1 MAKNNLHTKKVT
13 AVMPQLRSPQSVDMS
28 LFNSQMSRLNSVKA
42 QSGISKSA
50 QNIINAMASNA
61 QKSEKNARS
70 IIKSAQK
77 KEKKLEADLAKYR
90 VLEKNAEAD
99 KSANQQ
105 LLEKSLS
112 GENLFPVKKSASSE
126 TEKPKSELSDVSRQL
141 FTADELNGT
150 ATVGIKD
157 VNNLTDNDFQ
167 ILRSRAQQR
176 LATEIRRSS
185 KKQDKTKIDA
195 LKSFISNIPAAGTE
209 PTTAQSTPRN
219 KSVNTALGN
228 IQNRNTFQKTSSSEP
243 VNTVLGNVQN
253 RNTFPKQSNS
263 TPVNTVLGNVQ
274 NRNTFPK
281 TGDSIQEKIYK
292 KYNINTD
299 TFNNQ
304 DLSKWENDTGAFKDV
319 TDNIKNKR
327 GASQRFA
334 LMKTLFTG
342 KGGEKGISDSTLRN
356 EYRVLKAVADN
367 NDRKNNFERSY
378 SDNPTAKKITGNVR
392 SALQSMSN
400 SATFGLVNRLS
411 DAGDKESFK
420 RTGLS
425 KDKLTKTTDVIK
437 NNYGVAES
445 IGNVA
450 GDLFSLMASEAV
462 VKGAV
467 NAVKGVKGAIPGAKG
482 VTQAGEIAKELN
494 TAASFKNASAATKA
508 PIKYALE
515 KAAESGAAFGLQSF
529 ARTGI
534 ETGDLKQSAKSGTV
548 SAVSGAAGSGV
559 SSYVGS
565 KLGKLAE
572 TYSEKAI
579 AKKLAKNVGRTLD
592 KTDISDLSEAK
603 QYVDALYKNYGLKEY
618 FYPRA
623 FVNFA
628 TAGAFATAST
638 ATSIGMNKALYDNY
652 NPTAKDTAKS
662 IAEQTLVAF
671 GFSTLHLF
679 SEYGKLSAQ
688 NKTVV
693 KDTVSQMEQC
703 VNTMNDLKNSGN
715 VSSQEY
721 NALENA
727 FKQRV
732 KVMQNIVNSG
742 EMVGSAKEQREL
754 RNTLKMLN
762 DYGEALK
769 VIKDNGS
776 YKILERDKPEEQP
789 KTEKPSAVNVK
800 YRDAANA
807 ETDIFSEAANRNNEV
822 GNVTQTSVPQPFA
835 RRSGGRNIQ
844 FETGGEPVAQ
854 SVEQTDEPQPY
865 ARRMS
870 RQPEQNTLNDEQDFY
885 PTPEN
890 AVVNNEHDFYP
901 TPENS
906 ADVSNVRV
914 PSAASVNIP
923 MAQINN
929 SVPIPN
935 VADVQPTENIPADKP
950 INSVLERMFNER
962 RAKDEAVIPPRQT
975 VSATD
980 ISNDIKNQ
988 LMNGVNTISEI
999 TRNIGANIG
1008 QVNSTLFSMELNGE
1022 VKRKAENTYELTDTA
1037 AKNNQTDMIKSVST
1051 DNSITSHKDN
1061 IASNDSNDILHTVE
1075 NTIYPQFKENAV
1087 GLFEKEYGGNG
1098 FSGFA
1103 DRLIENYKSDGD
1115 IGKGERAFFA
1125 DNGES
1130 VTKLIA
1136 DAVKNERGGGENIS
1150 DRTYESVGSR
1160 NVKAFQYTYP
1170 QLKKYYSGIANE
1182 LLGDINSTVK
1192 GEKTPIFAEDGSISG
1207 YAGTP
1212 RQTSSS
1218 IERIKDATGASYDK
1232 ISDALNRIISDNG
1245 QENVALAKRIELV
1258 MDDMLSDGYT
1268 AFDGTKIPPNE
1279 NYIAA
1284 KKMIEGDNTTLNGA
1298 EIIKADSSFMTAPQ
1312 LSVDTVD
1319 KSAVDNSLSRN
1330 KSIVNNNSMQKSE
1343 DNTVNLADKLKNSY
1357 HLFEKEPDLFQI
1369 NKDVVSEQPGKNIT
1383 EKVYNYFKSI
1393 GGEADNPTLGKVEFT
1408 KSGAKST
1415 VFHGVGHDKIR
1426 AVAAVKPVIE
1436 NGVIVSKDTDWKN
1449 RGYDTYIIAG
1459 KGNIDNKKSI
1469 VGVIVKAYPDEN
1481 NKGNKFYLHELIKI
1495 GADSDAVA
1503 KNSQTNVIES
1513 TPIDSDIISQKDGT
1527 VNNNS
1532 MQKSKKNSDVSP
1544 ENVLKMLSHGEKTSL
1559 EDVKSAVNSICNNEA
1574 DIKAELSKLTN
1585 AELKQKMNIVDRGRY
1600 SKKADMVNAIYN
1612 DMLSR
1617 AYYTISGKDT
1627 MSMTMFDG
1635 KSFTEQTKDFVNS
1648 ELNSLTEE
1656 RLKTLTEKYSEEY
1669 KKRIAEREER
1679 KKSIENP
1686 QTLDDYLRKK
1696 RTVGLSESE
1705 NSDFERLYAVTRKE
1719 RRTADKAGTSSSKTA
1734 AADDF
1739 LKNNDNFTVEES
1751 THSKTG
1757 EKIWVV
1763 KPKERL
1769 ATDEWKNINS
1779 SMKSLGGF
1787 YWKGNGGWNFKEN
1800 PIAEI
1805 EPEVSAV
1812 QGSHSEKLR
1821 TIADNMQ
1828 KSIDECFKDRLTNT
1842 AKRAREAASAT
1853 DKGEKLQRTQAT
1865 IRNIADGIES
1875 GNIKLLTDIDS
1886 KAQVDTL
1893 FRMLILAQNNRIKAI
1908 DGITYSERL
1917 KEQEKPYGN
1926 DDIKHAKL
1934 PLDTVYSGIVEE
1946 YAKAA
1951 DGKAGYKMIHSR
1963 LEKAVKGAKDDY
1975 VHITPQLF
1983 EDISKVV
1990 KNLDTIR
1997 DDYWNDGVSELN
2009 RLKRMGIENNAELRA
2024 YLREFVEHIPGVDAE
2039 AEQKKAI
2046 KQKEIELA
2054 NSKIDGFF
2062 PTPKNIVEKMLDEAD
2077 IKKGETVL
2085 EPSAGKGNIADE
2097 IRTQYPD
2104 NALEVAEING
2114 SLAELLKEKGHNVV
2128 GNDFLA
2134 TNKKYDKIIM
2144 NPPFE
2149 KLQDIDHVKHA
2160 YDMLNPGGRLVAIMS
2175 ESPFF
2180 NSAKKAEAFRTWLED
2195 VGGVS
2200 EKLPENSFK
2209 NSERS
2214 TGVNTRL
2221 VVIDKGTETPS
2232 GKNNANEKYSL
2243 DNHSDNSE
2251 WWSGDIKKATAEFS
2265 NQIDKWQRGEM
2276 KSSEHFDLGRTPVVL
2291 QNIGAD
2297 NLPVIMT
2304 QKVMDKITGGK
2315 RDIDLTE
2322 LKKLPENISAP
2333 VMVFKSATTP
2343 NAYVIL
2349 TEMTDKN
2356 GDSII
2361 TAMHLNKQNGFNFV
2375 NRIASVYGKESVGNF
2390 VNKQVDAG
2398 NLLYIDKNK
2407 SQQWSQSRGLQLPKL
2422 ADTITDNKNQ
2432 EQLRSRGL
2440 QSPKLNTV
2448 LDNNNISQKSDVV
2461 NTHNTQKSEK
2471 YALSRPTF
2479 EKTDSKPKTSKKT
2492 VPVKSPRDIVRYIS
2506 DTFNI
2511 PISTGNIGK
2520 GNANG
2525 VYKMP
2530 SQTIRTRITNDL
2542 PVISHELGHM
2552 LDDKYGLSNAKHIN
2566 EALNYAYKLDPDFI
2580 DQYSGEEQDGE
2591 AIGQFVKSYL
2601 INPQKAKSGAAQ
2613 FYKEF
2618 AEALSKED
2626 MNALNQASK
2635 FIREYISADFMDRV
2649 HSNTVTNKELK
2660 ESTPISEKAKTFYTK
2675 IVDDFDPI
2683 KHAVD
2688 FVEKVDGYQTGAKN
2702 AYTLAMNSKNAASIS
2717 AFILREGMVDKD
2729 GNIVGKSFI
2738 ECLSPI
2744 PEKQLDTFADYLLL
2758 KHSLEW
2764 LKPLDGS
2771 EPKRVFSDD
2780 TLQDV
2785 DEINKWISSIEK
2797 EFPHFKTAAK
2807 DIYEFQNNLMKY
2819 WCVDIGG
2826 MSESLF
2832 KALQERYPCYV
2843 PLYRAIIGGKRGIKS
2858 TFANQRIPINRA
2870 KGSGETIINVLESIM
2885 YNTEKFVKFGT
2896 HNQVMQNLA
2905 DYADNVKG
2913 FGNFM
2918 EKVLPNKIPHVVDI
2932 SAKIDKLKDVMSG
2945 LNDSDFSSLSEALDD
2960 ILGSSVTDYTPV
2972 AIAGKQIVTVL
2983 RNGKAEYYQI
2993 HDKALFDAVANMT
3006 PKQLGTFAK
3015 LSRKILM
3022 PTNLLITQ
3030 FNYLFGSKNVIRDFQ
3045 TGYAHTQAYNTLAEY
3060 TAGYF
3065 RALGH
3070 IWKNSPEYKE
3080 YKAVGGGHMSNF
3092 SGCVDQLQKAL
3103 HDIEQKDKGLATRM
3117 AYSIICH
3124 PIESI
3129 VSLNE
3134 IMETIPRLAEYE
3146 GMIKNGAD
3154 RQAAS
3159 LAAADITVNFNR
3171 SGEIGRELNSVFRFS
3186 NAAMQGMDKEIRTFT
3201 TGGKKNIL
3209 KHIMRYVVSAI
3220 LTTALI
3226 EAWNRKDKDSR
3237 KAWDNLANYQKNNF
3251 YCLYIGNGNFF
3262 KLPKAREVSVLN
3274 TLIERSIDYAF
3285 GNKDAFYQFGEYLGN
3300 TILPGYIPTTLNA
3313 KEALHD
3319 ILGETALSGVADVAF
3334 NEDFKGSPIVSRSLE
3349 NEAPKNQYNNKTS
3362 WLAYELG
3369 QLMNISP
3376 MKADHIIDNYG
3387 GVFGKINR
3395 SIGAKDSKQ
3404 IDKSLGFKNTFITD
3418 SAYSTDTFNYMYD
3431 RRDKAEE
3438 KFKNDPTPENAALY
3452 QSYAT
3457 GCSLIT
3463 NSRKLIY
3470 DMPED
3475 KQKAAQNK
3483 LIDTV
3488 KQYRKE
3494 HSKGDALIA
3503 KSFGKG
3509 LRYDS
3514 RGTDLPDN
3522 EISYK
3527 SNGKTVKQGL
3537 TFDQYMT
3544 FVKDYMNIADT
3555 KQKEVIRTDEYKKS
3569 DYDTK
3574 QKKLSKARSEAK
3586 KKAVQNI
3593 MSKIK
3598 E

>member
-13 AVMPQLRSPQSVDMS
+13 AAMPQLRSPQSVDMS

-50 QNIINAMASNA
+50 QNIINAMASNV
-61 QKSEKNARS
+61 QKSENNARS
-70 IIKSAQK
+70 IINAAKK

-90 VLEKNAEAD
+90 VLEKNAETD

-105 LLEKSLS
+105 LLEKRLS

-176 LATEIRRSS
+176 LATEIRRSG

-209 PTTAQSTPRN
+209 PTTAQSTPQN

-243 VNTVLGNVQN
+243 ANTVLGNVQN

-299 TFNNQ
+299 TFNKQ
-304 DLSKWENDTGAFKDV
+304 DFENWRKANKNNENKDLKDWEVLYALAENNARKNKLDFS
-319 TDNIKNKR
+319 NIK
-327 GASQRFA
+327 
-334 LMKTLFTG
+334 T
-342 KGGEKGISDSTLRN
+342 
-356 EYRVLKAVADN
+356 
-367 NDRKNNFERSY
+367 
-378 SDNPTAKKITGNVR
+378 PTAKKIVGNI
-392 SALQSMSN
+392 SAAATNAFNSFTLGASN
-400 SATFGLVNRLS
+400 RFT
-411 DAGDKESFK
+411 DKMEEEQFK
-420 RTGLS
+420 KTGLS
-425 KDKLTKTTDVIK
+425 KDKFAKTSDVIK
-437 NNYGVAES
+437 DNYGLAGTV
-445 IGNVA
+445 GNIA
-450 GDLFSLMASEAV
+450 GDLASMFLIEGWVKGISGA

-467 NAVKGVKGAIPGAKG
+467 TGAKD
-482 VTQAGEIAKELN
+482 VTKALS
-494 TAASFKNASAATKA
+494 TATSFKNVSTATKA

-515 KAAESGAAFGLQSF
+515 KALESGATFGLQSF

-534 ETGDLKQSAKSGTV
+534 ETGDLKQAAKSGTV
-548 SAVSGAAGSGV
+548 SAASGAVGSTA

-638 ATSIGMNKALYDNY
+638 ATSIGMNNMLYDNY
-652 NPTAKDTAKS
+652 NPTAKETAKS
-662 IAEQTLVAF
+662 IAEQTLVSFAF
-671 GFSTLHLF
+671 SALHLF
-679 SEYGKLSAQ
+679 GEYGKLSSQ
-688 NKTVV
+688 NKMVA
-693 KDTVSQMEQC
+693 KNAASEMEQC
-703 VNTMNDLKNSGN
+703 LNTMRELKNSGN

-721 NALENA
+721 SMLENE
-727 FKQRV
+727 FQKRV

-742 EMVGSAKEQREL
+742 EMVGSTKEQREL
-754 RNTLKMLN
+754 KNTLRMLN
-762 DYGEALK
+762 DYGKALK

-776 YKILERDKPEEQP
+776 YKILEQDKPKEEQ
-789 KTEKPSAVNVK
+789 KTETPSAVNVK
-800 YRDAANA
+800 YREAANA
-807 ETDIFSEAANRNNEV
+807 ETDLFSETPN
-822 GNVTQTSVPQPFA
+822 GNTDTSAQTSAVQPFA

-844 FETGGEPVAQ
+844 YEQNSEPVTQPATPTAEQ
-854 SVEQTDEPQPY
+854 SVEPQPF

-870 RQPEQNTLNDEQDFY
+870 KQPTRDVSSDTEDFF

-890 AVVNNEHDFYP
+890 AAVNDEQDFYP

-906 ADVSNVRV
+906 ADVSNARV
-914 PSAASVNIP
+914 PSAASENIP
-923 MAQINN
+923 TAQINN

-935 VADVQPTENIPADKP
+935 VADVQPTENIPADNP

-975 VSATD
+975 ISTAD

-1022 VKRKAENTYELTDTA
+1022 VKRKAGNTYELTDTA
-1037 AKNNQTDMIKSVST
+1037 AKNNQTDIIKPVSV

-1061 IASNDSNDILHTVE
+1061 IVSNDSKDILHTVE
-1075 NTIYPQFKENAV
+1075 STIYPQFKENAV

-1150 DRTYESVGSR
+1150 DRTFDSVGPR

-1207 YAGTP
+1207 YTGTP

-1268 AFDGTKIPPNE
+1268 AFDGTEIPPNE
-1279 NYIAA
+1279 NYIAEKGKIERYNDTA
-1284 KKMIEGDNTTLNGA
+1284 HKKRNLTAVENANPISTTSETTDSVVSVGGD
-1298 EIIKADSSFMTAPQ
+1298 
-1312 LSVDTVD
+1312 LSQ
-1319 KSAVDNSLSRN
+1319 N
-1330 KSIVNNNSMQKSE
+1330 KSIVNNNSMQK
-1343 DNTVNLADKLKNSY
+1343 
-1357 HLFEKEPDLFQI
+1357 
-1369 NKDVVSEQPGKNIT
+1369 T
-1383 EKVYNYFKSI
+1383 EN
-1393 GGEADNPTLGKVEFT
+1393 
-1408 KSGAKST
+1408 
-1415 VFHGVGHDKIR
+1415 
-1426 AVAAVKPVIE
+1426 
-1436 NGVIVSKDTDWKN
+1436 
-1449 RGYDTYIIAG
+1449 
-1459 KGNIDNKKSI
+1459 
-1469 VGVIVKAYPDEN
+1469 
-1481 NKGNKFYLHELIKI
+1481 
-1495 GADSDAVA
+1495 
-1503 KNSQTNVIES
+1503 
-1513 TPIDSDIISQKDGT
+1513 
-1527 VNNNS
+1527 
-1532 MQKSKKNSDVSP
+1532 NSDVSP
-1544 ENVLKMLSHGEKTSL
+1544 ENILKMLSHGEKTSL

-1585 AELKQKMNIVDRGRY
+1585 AELKQKMNIVDRGSY
-1600 SKKADMVNAIYN
+1600 SKKADMVNDIYN

-1617 AYYTISGKDT
+1617 AYYAISGKNT
-1627 MSMTMFDG
+1627 MSMTMFGG
-1635 KSFTEQTKDFVNS
+1635 KSFTEQTKDLVNT

-1656 RLKTLTEKYSEEY
+1656 RLKALTEKYSEEY
-1669 KKRIAEREER
+1669 KKRVAEREER
-1679 KKSIENP
+1679 KKGIENP

-1696 RTVGLSESE
+1696 HTVGLSESE

-1719 RRTADKAGTSSSKTA
+1719 RRTADKSSVSSSKTA
-1734 AADDF
+1734 VADDF
-1739 LKNNDNFTVEES
+1739 LKNNDNFTIEES

-1787 YWKGNGGWNFKEN
+1787 YWKGNGGWNFKKN
-1800 PIAEI
+1800 PIVES
-1805 EPEVSAV
+1805 EPEVPTV
-1812 QGSHSEKLR
+1812 QGSSSEKLR

-1893 FRMLILAQNNRIKAI
+1893 FRMLTLAQNNRIKAI

-1926 DDIKHAKL
+1926 DDIKNAKL

-1946 YAKAA
+1946 YAKTA

-1963 LEKAVKGAKDDY
+1963 LEKAVKGVKDNY

-1983 EDISKVV
+1983 DDISKVV
-1990 KNLDTIR
+1990 KNLDTTR

-2009 RLKRMGIENNAELRA
+2009 RLKRMGIESNAELRA
-2024 YLREFVEHIPGVDAE
+2024 YLREFVENIPGVDAE

-2046 KQKEIELA
+2046 RQKEIELA

-2077 IKKGETVL
+2077 IKKGEIVL

-2097 IRTQYPD
+2097 IRTRYPD

-2232 GKNNANEKYSL
+2232 GKSNPNEKYSL

-2251 WWSGDIKKATAEFS
+2251 WWSGAS
-2265 NQIDKWQRGEM
+2265 
-2276 KSSEHFDLGRTPVVL
+2276 
-2291 QNIGAD
+2291 D
-2297 NLPVIMT
+2297 N
-2304 QKVMDKITGGK
+2304 
-2315 RDIDLTE
+2315 TE
-2322 LKKLPENISAP
+2322 SH
-2333 VMVFKSATTP
+2333 
-2343 NAYVIL
+2343 
-2349 TEMTDKN
+2349 
-2356 GDSII
+2356 SI
-2361 TAMHLNKQNGFNFV
+2361 
-2375 NRIASVYGKESVGNF
+2375 
-2390 VNKQVDAG
+2390 
-2398 NLLYIDKNK
+2398 
-2407 SQQWSQSRGLQLPKL
+2407 
-2422 ADTITDNKNQ
+2422 
-2432 EQLRSRGL
+2432 
-2440 QSPKLNTV
+2440 
-2448 LDNNNISQKSDVV
+2448 
-2461 NTHNTQKSEK
+2461 
-2471 YALSRPTF
+2471 
-2479 EKTDSKPKTSKKT
+2479 
-2492 VPVKSPRDIVRYIS
+2492 KSPRDISKYIS

-2520 GNANG
+2520 GNASG

-2566 EALNYAYKLDPDFI
+2566 EVLNYAYKLDPDFI

-2635 FIREYISADFMDRV
+2635 FIREYISADFMDKVSANIVSKKDLHER
-2649 HSNTVTNKELK
+2649 
-2660 ESTPISEKAKTFYTK
+2660 TPVSDKAKSFYTK
-2675 IVDDFDPI
+2675 IIDDMFPV
-2683 KHAVD
+2683 KEAVD
-2688 FVEKVDGYQTGAKN
+2688 FVEKAVGKQAGSKN

-2717 AFILREGMVDKD
+2717 AFILREGMTDKNGD
-2729 GNIVGKSFI
+2729 IVGKSFI
-2738 ECLSPI
+2738 DCLSGI
-2744 PEKQLDTFADYLLL
+2744 SEKQLGLFSNYLVL
-2758 KHSLEW
+2758 KHSLDW
-2764 LKPLDGS
+2764 LSPTDGS
-2771 EPKRVFSDD
+2771 AAKRVFADE

-2785 DEINKWISSIEK
+2785 DEIKKQIANAEK
-2797 EFPHFKTAAK
+2797 RFPNFKEAAK
-2807 DIYEFQNNLMKY
+2807 NIYEYQNNLIKY
-2819 WCVDIGG
+2819 WCVDMGG

-2832 KALQERYPCYV
+2832 KALQKRYPHYV
-2843 PLYRAIIGGKRGIKS
+2843 PFYRAVNKKGGIKR
-2858 TFANQRIPINRA
+2858 TFANQRTPINRA
-2870 KGSGETIINVLESIM
+2870 KGSGEAIINVLESIM

-2896 HNQVMQNLA
+2896 RNRVMQNLA

-2918 EKVLPNKIPHVVDI
+2918 EKVPPNKIPHVVDI

-2945 LNDSDFSSLSEALDD
+2945 LNDSDFGSLSEALDYVFGES
-2960 ILGSSVTDYTPV
+2960 ITSYTPV

-2983 RNGKAEYYQI
+2983 RNGKFEYYQI

-3006 PKQLGTFAK
+3006 PKQLGTFTK

-3030 FNYLFGSKNVIRDFQ
+3030 FNYLFASKNVIRDFQ

-3103 HDIEQKDKGLATRM
+3103 HDIEQKDKGLARRM
-3117 AYSIICH
+3117 AYSIIHH

-3134 IMETIPRLAEYE
+3134 VMETIPRLAEYE

-3154 RQAAS
+3154 RQAS
-3159 LAAADITVNFNR
+3159 SFAAADITVNFNR
-3171 SGEIGRELNSVFRFS
+3171 SGEIGREFNSTFRFS
-3186 NAAMQGMDKEIRTFT
+3186 NAAIQGIDKEMRTFT

-3209 KHIMRYVVSAI
+3209 KHIMRYVASAI

-3262 KLPKAREVSVLN
+3262 KLPKAREVSILN

-3319 ILGETALSGVADVAF
+3319 ILGETALSGIADVAF

-3362 WLAYELG
+3362 WLAYSLG

-3376 MKADHIIDNYG
+3376 MMADHLIDTYTA
-3387 GVFGKINR
+3387 VFGKINR
-3395 SIGAKDSKQ
+3395 SIGVKDSKQ

-3544 FVKDYMNIADT
+3544 FIKDYMNIADT

>member
-13 AVMPQLRSPQSVDMS
+13 AAMPQLRSPQSVDMS

-70 IIKSAQK
+70 IINAAKK

-90 VLEKNAEAD
+90 VLEKNAETD

-105 LLEKSLS
+105 LLEKRLS

-126 TEKPKSELSDVSRQL
+126 TEKPKNELSDVSRQL

-209 PTTAQSTPRN
+209 PTTAQSTPQN

-228 IQNRNTFQKTSSSEP
+228 IQNRNTFPKTSSSEP

-304 DLSKWENDTGAFKDV
+304 DLSKWINDTGAFKDV
-319 TDNIKNKR
+319 VDDIKNKS

-367 NDRKNNFERSY
+367 NDRKNNFERLY
-378 SDNPTAKKITGNVR
+378 AVDNPAVKKIVGNVR
-392 SALQSMSN
+392 SAWQGMAN

-411 DAGDKESFK
+411 DAADEEDFK

-425 KDKLTKTTDVIK
+425 KDKLTKTTDALK

-450 GDLFSLMASEAV
+450 GDLFSLMASEAI

-467 NAVKGVKGAIPGAKG
+467 SAAKGVKGAITGAKG

-494 TAASFKNASAATKA
+494 TAASFKNVSAATKA

-515 KAAESGAAFGLQSF
+515 KAAESGAIYGLHSF
-529 ARTGI
+529 ARNAI
-534 ETGDLKQSAKSGTV
+534 ETGDLKQAAKSGAV
-548 SAVSGAAGSGV
+548 EGVSGAAGEGV
-559 SSYVGS
+559 AAYVGP
-565 KLGKLAE
+565 KLINLAA

-579 AKKLAKNVGRTLD
+579 AKKLAKNVGRPLD
-592 KTDISDLSEAK
+592 KTDFSDLSEVK
-603 QYVDALYKNYGLKEY
+603 HYVDALYKNYGLKEY
-618 FYPRA
+618 FYPRILA
-623 FVNFA
+623 NFA
-628 TAGAFATAST
+628 TSGAFVASST
-638 ATSIGMNKALYDNY
+638 GARIGMSKMLYDNY

-662 IAEQTLVAF
+662 IAEQMLVAF

-721 NALENA
+721 SMLENE
-727 FKQRV
+727 FQKRV

-789 KTEKPSAVNVK
+789 TTEKTSAVNVK

-807 ETDIFSEAANRNNEV
+807 EADIFSEAANRNNEV

-844 FETGGEPVAQ
+844 FETGGEPIIQ
-854 SVEQTDEPQPY
+854 PVEQTTEPQPY

-890 AVVNNEHDFYP
+890 AVVNDEQDFYP

-923 MAQINN
+923 TAQINN
-929 SVPIPN
+929 SVPTSN
-935 VADVQPTENIPADKP
+935 VADVLPIENIPADKP
-950 INSVLERMFNER
+950 INSTLERMFNER

-975 VSATD
+975 ISTAD

-1022 VKRKAENTYELTDTA
+1022 VKRKAGNTYELTDTA
-1037 AKNNQTDMIKSVST
+1037 VKNNQTDIIKPVSV

-1061 IASNDSNDILHTVE
+1061 IVSNDSNDILHTVE

-1150 DRTYESVGSR
+1150 DRTFDGVGSR

-1279 NYIAA
+1279 NYVAEKGKIETDNTATKKNNQILNDYSKAVNDIIAA
-1284 KKMIEGDNTTLNGA
+1284 DDTTALTNAENRVAVKIMDNTPNVILENVKESKNLPIMINYTKLYLAVRESGVIKGNYHSLGTDIANKLPDMLTSPDAIIQLANGRLNLLSQVASNKGNNALVSVELNSNKDIEGKNKNYNVVVTLFASDDNY
-1298 EIIKADSSFMTAPQ
+1298 IKNIASKEGVSLRYEKKDLSQVNPQ
-1312 LSVDTVD
+1312 LYNYLATIND
-1319 KSAVDNSLSRN
+1319 KSSVDNSLSQN

-1343 DNTVNLADKLKNSY
+1343 
-1357 HLFEKEPDLFQI
+1357 
-1369 NKDVVSEQPGKNIT
+1369 
-1383 EKVYNYFKSI
+1383 
-1393 GGEADNPTLGKVEFT
+1393 
-1408 KSGAKST
+1408 
-1415 VFHGVGHDKIR
+1415 
-1426 AVAAVKPVIE
+1426 
-1436 NGVIVSKDTDWKN
+1436 
-1449 RGYDTYIIAG
+1449 
-1459 KGNIDNKKSI
+1459 
-1469 VGVIVKAYPDEN
+1469 
-1481 NKGNKFYLHELIKI
+1481 
-1495 GADSDAVA
+1495 
-1503 KNSQTNVIES
+1503 
-1513 TPIDSDIISQKDGT
+1513 
-1527 VNNNS
+1527 
-1532 MQKSKKNSDVSP
+1532 KNSDVSP
-1544 ENVLKMLSHGEKTSL
+1544 ENILKMLSHGEKTSL

-1585 AELKQKMNIVDRGRY
+1585 AELKQKMNIVDRGSY

-1617 AYYTISGKDT
+1617 AYYTISGKNT
-1627 MSMTMFDG
+1627 MSMTMFGG
-1635 KSFTEQTKDFVNS
+1635 KSFTEQTKDLINS
-1648 ELNSLTEE
+1648 ELNSITEE
-1656 RLKTLTEKYSEEY
+1656 RLKALTEKYSEEY
-1669 KKRIAEREER
+1669 KKRVAEREEI
-1679 KKSIENP
+1679 KKGIENP

-1696 RTVGLSESE
+1696 RTVGLSENE

-1719 RRTADKAGTSSSKTA
+1719 RRTADKASVSSSKTA
-1734 AADDF
+1734 VADDF
-1739 LKNNDNFTVEES
+1739 LKNNDNFTIEES

-1787 YWKGNGGWNFKEN
+1787 YWKGNGGWNFKKN
-1800 PIAEI
+1800 PIVES
-1805 EPEVSAV
+1805 EPEVPTV
-1812 QGSHSEKLR
+1812 QGSSSEKLR

-1893 FRMLILAQNNRIKAI
+1893 FRMLTLAQNNRIKAI

-1926 DDIKHAKL
+1926 DDIKNAKL

-1946 YAKAA
+1946 YAKTA

-1963 LEKAVKGAKDDY
+1963 LEKAVKGVKDNY

-1983 EDISKVV
+1983 DDISKVV
-1990 KNLDTIR
+1990 KNLDTTR

-2009 RLKRMGIENNAELRA
+2009 RLKRMGIESNAELRA
-2024 YLREFVEHIPGVDAE
+2024 YLREFVENIPGVDAE

-2046 KQKEIELA
+2046 RQKEIELA

-2077 IKKGETVL
+2077 IKKGEIVL

-2097 IRTQYPD
+2097 IRTRYPD

-2180 NSAKKAEAFRTWLED
+2180 NSAKKAEVFRTWLED

-2232 GKNNANEKYSL
+2232 GKSNPNEKYSL

-2251 WWSGDIKKATAEFS
+2251 WWSGAS
-2265 NQIDKWQRGEM
+2265 
-2276 KSSEHFDLGRTPVVL
+2276 
-2291 QNIGAD
+2291 D
-2297 NLPVIMT
+2297 N
-2304 QKVMDKITGGK
+2304 
-2315 RDIDLTE
+2315 TE
-2322 LKKLPENISAP
+2322 SH
-2333 VMVFKSATTP
+2333 
-2343 NAYVIL
+2343 
-2349 TEMTDKN
+2349 
-2356 GDSII
+2356 SI
-2361 TAMHLNKQNGFNFV
+2361 
-2375 NRIASVYGKESVGNF
+2375 
-2390 VNKQVDAG
+2390 
-2398 NLLYIDKNK
+2398 
-2407 SQQWSQSRGLQLPKL
+2407 
-2422 ADTITDNKNQ
+2422 
-2432 EQLRSRGL
+2432 
-2440 QSPKLNTV
+2440 
-2448 LDNNNISQKSDVV
+2448 
-2461 NTHNTQKSEK
+2461 
-2471 YALSRPTF
+2471 
-2479 EKTDSKPKTSKKT
+2479 
-2492 VPVKSPRDIVRYIS
+2492 KSPRDISKYIS
-2506 DTFNI
+2506 ETFNI

-2520 GNANG
+2520 GNASG

-2530 SQTIRTRITNDL
+2530 PQTIRTRITNDL

-2566 EALNYAYKLDPDFI
+2566 EVLNYAYKLDPDFI

-2601 INPQKAKSGAAQ
+2601 INPQKAKSEAAQ

-2618 AEALSKED
+2618 AEALSVED

-2635 FIREYISADFMDRV
+2635 FIREYISADFMGRV
-2649 HSNTVTNKELK
+2649 HSNTVTNSELK

-2702 AYTLAMNSKNAASIS
+2702 AYTLAMNSKNAASVS

-2738 ECLSPI
+2738 ECLSTV

-2758 KHSLEW
+2758 KHSLDW
-2764 LKPLDGS
+2764 LAPTDGS
-2771 EPKRVFSDD
+2771 TPKRVFSDE

-2807 DIYEFQNNLMKY
+2807 DIYEYQNNLMKY
-2819 WCVDIGG
+2819 WCVDMGG

-2832 KALQERYPCYV
+2832 KALQKRYPHYV
-2843 PLYRAIIGGKRGIKS
+2843 PFYRAINKKGGIKR
-2858 TFANQRIPINRA
+2858 TFANQRTPINRA
-2870 KGSGETIINVLESIM
+2870 KGSGEAIINVLESIM

-2896 HNQVMQNLA
+2896 RNRVMQNLA
-2905 DYADNVKG
+2905 NYADNVKG

-2918 EKVLPNKIPHVVDI
+2918 EKVPPNKISHVIDI
-2932 SAKIDKLKDVMSG
+2932 SGKIENLKNVMSG

-2983 RNGKAEYYQI
+2983 KNGKFEYYQI
-2993 HDKALFDAVANMT
+2993 HDKALFDAVTNMT

-3171 SGEIGRELNSVFRFS
+3171 SGEIGREFNSTFRFS
-3186 NAAMQGMDKEIRTFT
+3186 NAAIQGIDKEMRTFT
-3201 TGGKKNIL
+3201 TGGKKNIF

-3262 KLPKAREVSVLN
+3262 KLPKAREVSILN

-3300 TILPGYIPTTLNA
+3300 TILPGYIPTSLDA

-3418 SAYSTDTFNYMYD
+3418 STYSTDTFNYMYD

-3503 KSFGKG
+3503 KSFGKR

-3514 RGTDLPDN
+3514 KGTDLPDN

>member
-13 AVMPQLRSPQSVDMS
+13 AALPQLRSPQSVDMS

-50 QNIINAMASNA
+50 QNIINAMASNV
-61 QKSEKNARS
+61 QKSENNARS
-70 IIKSAQK
+70 IINAAKK

-90 VLEKNAEAD
+90 VLENNAETD

-105 LLEKSLS
+105 LLEKRLS

-209 PTTAQSTPRN
+209 PTTAQSTPQN
-219 KSVNTALGN
+219 KSVNTVLGN
-228 IQNRNTFQKTSSSEP
+228 IQNRNTFRKTSSSEP

-319 TDNIKNKR
+319 ADDIKNKS

-342 KGGEKGISDSTLRN
+342 KTGEKGISDSTLRN

-367 NDRKNNFERSY
+367 NDRKNNLEQSY
-378 SDNPTAKKITGNVR
+378 SDNSVAKKATGNVR
-392 SALQSMSN
+392 SAWQSMSN
-400 SATFGLVNRLS
+400 AATFGLTNRLS
-411 DAGDKESFK
+411 DAVDEENFK

-445 IGNVA
+445 VGNVA

-467 NAVKGVKGAIPGAKG
+467 SAVKGVKGAITGAKG
-482 VTQAGEIAKELN
+482 LN
-494 TAASFKNASAATKA
+494 TAASFKNVSAATKA

-515 KAAESGAAFGLQSF
+515 KAAESGAIYGLHSF
-529 ARTGI
+529 ARNAI
-534 ETGDLKQSAKSGTV
+534 ETGDLKQAAKSGAV
-548 SAVSGAAGSGV
+548 EGVSGAAGEGV
-559 SSYVGS
+559 AAYVGP
-565 KLGKLAE
+565 KLINLAA

-579 AKKLAKNVGRTLD
+579 AKKLAKNVGRPLD
-592 KTDISDLSEAK
+592 KTDFSDLSEVK
-603 QYVDALYKNYGLKEY
+603 HYVDALYKNYGLKEY
-618 FYPRA
+618 FYPRILA
-623 FVNFA
+623 NFA
-628 TAGAFATAST
+628 TSGAFVASST
-638 ATSIGMNKALYDNY
+638 GARIGMSKMLYDNY

-662 IAEQTLVAF
+662 IAEQMLVAF

-807 ETDIFSEAANRNNEV
+807 EADIFSEAANRNNEV

-844 FETGGEPVAQ
+844 FETGGEPIIQ
-854 SVEQTDEPQPY
+854 PVEQTTEPQPY
-865 ARRMS
+865 TRRMS

-890 AVVNNEHDFYP
+890 AVVNDEQDFYP

-914 PSAASVNIP
+914 PSAASENIP
-923 MAQINN
+923 TAQINN
-929 SVPIPN
+929 SVPTSN
-935 VADVQPTENIPADKP
+935 VADVLPIENIPADKP
-950 INSVLERMFNER
+950 INSTLERMFNER

-975 VSATD
+975 ISTAD

-1022 VKRKAENTYELTDTA
+1022 VKRKAGNTYELTDTA
-1037 AKNNQTDMIKSVST
+1037 AKNNQTDMIKPVSV

-1150 DRTYESVGSR
+1150 DRTFDSVGSR

-1182 LLGDINSTVK
+1182 LLGDIKSTVK
-1192 GEKTPIFAEDGSISG
+1192 GEKTPIFAEDGNISG
-1207 YAGTP
+1207 YTGTP

-1279 NYIAA
+1279 SYVAEKGEIEWYNDTAH
-1284 KKMIEGDNTTLNGA
+1284 KKSNLTAVENTNPISTTSETTDNA
-1298 EIIKADSSFMTAPQ
+1298 V
-1312 LSVDTVD
+1312 SVDSD
-1319 KSAVDNSLSRN
+1319 LLQN
-1330 KSIVNNNSMQKSE
+1330 KSFVNNNSTQKSE
-1343 DNTVNLADKLKNSY
+1343 NNVADLSFKLKNSY
-1357 HLFEKEPDLFQI
+1357 HLLEKEPDLFEI

-1513 TPIDSDIISQKDGT
+1513 TPIDSDIISQKDGA

-1532 MQKSKKNSDVSP
+1532 MQKSEKNSDVSP
-1544 ENVLKMLSHGEKTSL
+1544 ENILKMLSRGEKTSL

-1574 DIKAELSKLTN
+1574 DIKAELSKFTN

-1617 AYYTISGKDT
+1617 AYYTISGKNT

-1635 KSFTEQTKDFVNS
+1635 KSFTEQTKDLVNA

-1656 RLKTLTEKYSEEY
+1656 RLKALTEKYSEEY
-1669 KKRIAEREER
+1669 KKRVAEREER

-1705 NSDFERLYAVTRKE
+1705 NSDFERLYAITRKE
-1719 RRTADKAGTSSSKTA
+1719 RRTADRASVSSSKTA
-1734 AADDF
+1734 VADDF

-1787 YWKGNGGWNFKEN
+1787 YWKGNGGWNFKKN
-1800 PIAEI
+1800 PIVES
-1805 EPEVSAV
+1805 EPEISAV
-1812 QGSHSEKLR
+1812 QGSSSEKLR

-1893 FRMLILAQNNRIKAI
+1893 FHMLTIAQNNRIKAI

-1917 KEQEKPYGN
+1917 QEQEKPYGN
-1926 DDIKHAKL
+1926 DDIKYAKL

-1963 LEKAVKGAKDDY
+1963 LEKAVKGVKDNY

-1983 EDISKVV
+1983 DDISKVV
-1990 KNLDTIR
+1990 KNLDTTR

-2009 RLKRMGIENNAELRA
+2009 RLKRMGIESNVELRA
-2024 YLREFVEHIPGVDAE
+2024 YLREFVENIPGVDAE

-2046 KQKEIELA
+2046 RQKEIELA

-2077 IKKGETVL
+2077 IKKGEIVL

-2097 IRTQYPD
+2097 IRTRYPD

-2180 NSAKKAEAFRTWLED
+2180 NSAKKAEVFRTWLED

-2214 TGVNTRL
+2214 TGVNTRM
-2221 VVIDKGTETPS
+2221 VVIDKGAETLS
-2232 GKNNANEKYSL
+2232 GKSNPNEKYSL

-2251 WWSGDIKKATAEFS
+2251 WWSGAS
-2265 NQIDKWQRGEM
+2265 
-2276 KSSEHFDLGRTPVVL
+2276 
-2291 QNIGAD
+2291 D
-2297 NLPVIMT
+2297 N
-2304 QKVMDKITGGK
+2304 
-2315 RDIDLTE
+2315 TE
-2322 LKKLPENISAP
+2322 SH
-2333 VMVFKSATTP
+2333 
-2343 NAYVIL
+2343 
-2349 TEMTDKN
+2349 
-2356 GDSII
+2356 SI
-2361 TAMHLNKQNGFNFV
+2361 
-2375 NRIASVYGKESVGNF
+2375 
-2390 VNKQVDAG
+2390 
-2398 NLLYIDKNK
+2398 
-2407 SQQWSQSRGLQLPKL
+2407 
-2422 ADTITDNKNQ
+2422 
-2432 EQLRSRGL
+2432 
-2440 QSPKLNTV
+2440 
-2448 LDNNNISQKSDVV
+2448 
-2461 NTHNTQKSEK
+2461 
-2471 YALSRPTF
+2471 
-2479 EKTDSKPKTSKKT
+2479 
-2492 VPVKSPRDIVRYIS
+2492 KSPRDISKYIS
-2506 DTFNI
+2506 ETFNI

-2520 GNANG
+2520 GNASG

-2566 EALNYAYKLDPDFI
+2566 EVLNYAYKLDPDFI

-2635 FIREYISADFMDRV
+2635 FIREYISADFMDKVSANIVSKKDLHER
-2649 HSNTVTNKELK
+2649 
-2660 ESTPISEKAKTFYTK
+2660 TPVSDKAKSFYTK
-2675 IVDDFDPI
+2675 LIDDMFPV
-2683 KHAVD
+2683 KEAVD
-2688 FVEKVDGYQTGAKN
+2688 FVEKAVGKQAGSKN

-2717 AFILREGMVDKD
+2717 AFILREGMTDKNGD
-2729 GNIVGKSFI
+2729 IVGKSFI
-2738 ECLSPI
+2738 DCLSGI
-2744 PEKQLDTFADYLLL
+2744 SEKQLGLFSNYLVL
-2758 KHSLEW
+2758 KHSLDW
-2764 LKPLDGS
+2764 LSPTDGS
-2771 EPKRVFSDD
+2771 AAKRVFADEA
-2780 TLQDV
+2780 LQDV
-2785 DEINKWISSIEK
+2785 DEIKKQIANAEK
-2797 EFPHFKTAAK
+2797 RFPNFKEAAK
-2807 DIYEFQNNLMKY
+2807 NIYEYQNNLMKY
-2819 WCVDIGG
+2819 WCVDMGG

-2832 KALQERYPCYV
+2832 KALQKRYPHYV
-2843 PLYRAIIGGKRGIKS
+2843 PFYRAVNKKGGIKR
-2858 TFANQRIPINRA
+2858 TFANQRTPINRA
-2870 KGSGETIINVLESIM
+2870 KGSGEAIINVLESIM

-2896 HNQVMQNLA
+2896 RNRVMQNLA

-2918 EKVLPNKIPHVVDI
+2918 EKVPPNKIPHVVDI

-2945 LNDSDFSSLSEALDD
+2945 LNDSDFGSLSEALDD
-2960 ILGSSVTDYTPV
+2960 VFGESITSYTPV

-2983 RNGKAEYYQI
+2983 RNGKFEYYQI

-3006 PKQLGTFAK
+3006 PKQMSGFVK

-3030 FNYLFGSKNVIRDFQ
+3030 FNYLFGAKNVLRDYQ
-3045 TGYAHTQAYNTLAEY
+3045 TGYKHTKAYNNIADY
-3060 TAGYF
+3060 TVGYF
-3065 RALGH
+3065 KALGH
-3070 IWKNSPEYKE
+3070 ILQNSPEYKE
-3080 YKAVGGGHMSNF
+3080 YKAAGNGHMSNF
-3092 SGCVDQLQKAL
+3092 SDCVDQLQKAL
-3103 HDIEQKDKGLATRM
+3103 RDVASKDKGKAARL
-3117 AYSIICH
+3117 AYSIFNH
-3124 PIESI
+3124 PIETL

-3134 IMETIPRLAEYE
+3134 VMETVPRLSEFE
-3146 GMIKNGAD
+3146 GLRKKGTDVQEAT
-3154 RQAAS
+3154 
-3159 LAAADITVNFNR
+3159 LGAADITVNFNR
-3171 SGEIGRELNSVFRFS
+3171 SGEAGRTLNGVFRFS
-3186 NAAMQGMDKEIRTFT
+3186 NAANQGIDKEIRTFM
-3201 TGGKKNIL
+3201 TGGKKSIF
-3209 KHIMRYVVSAI
+3209 KYAMRYLLSA
-3220 LTTALI
+3220 LFTTALI
-3226 EAWNRKDKDSR
+3226 SAWNRKDKDSK

-3251 YCLYIGNGNFF
+3251 YCISTGDGEFV
-3262 KLPKAREVSVLN
+3262 KIPKAREVSILN
-3274 TLIERSIDYAF
+3274 TLAERIIDECF

-3300 TILPGYIPTTLNA
+3300 TILPGYIPTSLDA

-3418 SAYSTDTFNYMYD
+3418 STYSTDTFNYMYD

-3514 RGTDLPDN
+3514 KGTDLPDN

>member
-1 MAKNNLHTKKVT
+1 M
-13 AVMPQLRSPQSVDMS
+13 
-28 LFNSQMSRLNSVKA
+28 
-42 QSGISKSA
+42 
-50 QNIINAMASNA
+50 
-61 QKSEKNARS
+61 
-70 IIKSAQK
+70 
-77 KEKKLEADLAKYR
+77 
-90 VLEKNAEAD
+90 
-99 KSANQQ
+99 
-105 LLEKSLS
+105 
-112 GENLFPVKKSASSE
+112 
-126 TEKPKSELSDVSRQL
+126 
-141 FTADELNGT
+141 
-150 ATVGIKD
+150 
-157 VNNLTDNDFQ
+157 LT
-167 ILRSRAQQR
+167 
-176 LATEIRRSS
+176 
-185 KKQDKTKIDA
+185 
-195 LKSFISNIPAAGTE
+195 
-209 PTTAQSTPRN
+209 
-219 KSVNTALGN
+219 
-228 IQNRNTFQKTSSSEP
+228 
-243 VNTVLGNVQN
+243 
-253 RNTFPKQSNS
+253 
-263 TPVNTVLGNVQ
+263 
-274 NRNTFPK
+274 
-281 TGDSIQEKIYK
+281 
-292 KYNINTD
+292 
-299 TFNNQ
+299 
-304 DLSKWENDTGAFKDV
+304 
-319 TDNIKNKR
+319 
-327 GASQRFA
+327 
-334 LMKTLFTG
+334 
-342 KGGEKGISDSTLRN
+342 
-356 EYRVLKAVADN
+356 
-367 NDRKNNFERSY
+367 
-378 SDNPTAKKITGNVR
+378 
-392 SALQSMSN
+392 
-400 SATFGLVNRLS
+400 
-411 DAGDKESFK
+411 
-420 RTGLS
+420 
-425 KDKLTKTTDVIK
+425 
-437 NNYGVAES
+437 
-445 IGNVA
+445 
-450 GDLFSLMASEAV
+450 
-462 VKGAV
+462 
-467 NAVKGVKGAIPGAKG
+467 
-482 VTQAGEIAKELN
+482 
-494 TAASFKNASAATKA
+494 
-508 PIKYALE
+508 
-515 KAAESGAAFGLQSF
+515 
-529 ARTGI
+529 
-534 ETGDLKQSAKSGTV
+534 
-548 SAVSGAAGSGV
+548 
-559 SSYVGS
+559 
-565 KLGKLAE
+565 
-572 TYSEKAI
+572 
-579 AKKLAKNVGRTLD
+579 
-592 KTDISDLSEAK
+592 
-603 QYVDALYKNYGLKEY
+603 
-618 FYPRA
+618 
-623 FVNFA
+623 
-628 TAGAFATAST
+628 
-638 ATSIGMNKALYDNY
+638 
-652 NPTAKDTAKS
+652 
-662 IAEQTLVAF
+662 
-671 GFSTLHLF
+671 
-679 SEYGKLSAQ
+679 
-688 NKTVV
+688 
-693 KDTVSQMEQC
+693 
-703 VNTMNDLKNSGN
+703 
-715 VSSQEY
+715 
-721 NALENA
+721 
-727 FKQRV
+727 
-732 KVMQNIVNSG
+732 
-742 EMVGSAKEQREL
+742 
-754 RNTLKMLN
+754 
-762 DYGEALK
+762 
-769 VIKDNGS
+769 
-776 YKILERDKPEEQP
+776 
-789 KTEKPSAVNVK
+789 
-800 YRDAANA
+800 
-807 ETDIFSEAANRNNEV
+807 
-822 GNVTQTSVPQPFA
+822 
-835 RRSGGRNIQ
+835 
-844 FETGGEPVAQ
+844 
-854 SVEQTDEPQPY
+854 
-865 ARRMS
+865 
-870 RQPEQNTLNDEQDFY
+870 
-885 PTPEN
+885 
-890 AVVNNEHDFYP
+890 
-901 TPENS
+901 
-906 ADVSNVRV
+906 
-914 PSAASVNIP
+914 
-923 MAQINN
+923 
-929 SVPIPN
+929 
-935 VADVQPTENIPADKP
+935 
-950 INSVLERMFNER
+950 
-962 RAKDEAVIPPRQT
+962 
-975 VSATD
+975 
-980 ISNDIKNQ
+980 
-988 LMNGVNTISEI
+988 
-999 TRNIGANIG
+999 
-1008 QVNSTLFSMELNGE
+1008 
-1022 VKRKAENTYELTDTA
+1022 
-1037 AKNNQTDMIKSVST
+1037 
-1051 DNSITSHKDN
+1051 
-1061 IASNDSNDILHTVE
+1061 
-1075 NTIYPQFKENAV
+1075 
-1087 GLFEKEYGGNG
+1087 
-1098 FSGFA
+1098 
-1103 DRLIENYKSDGD
+1103 
-1115 IGKGERAFFA
+1115 
-1125 DNGES
+1125 
-1130 VTKLIA
+1130 
-1136 DAVKNERGGGENIS
+1136 
-1150 DRTYESVGSR
+1150 
-1160 NVKAFQYTYP
+1160 
-1170 QLKKYYSGIANE
+1170 
-1182 LLGDINSTVK
+1182 
-1192 GEKTPIFAEDGSISG
+1192 
-1207 YAGTP
+1207 
-1212 RQTSSS
+1212 
-1218 IERIKDATGASYDK
+1218 
-1232 ISDALNRIISDNG
+1232 
-1245 QENVALAKRIELV
+1245 
-1258 MDDMLSDGYT
+1258 
-1268 AFDGTKIPPNE
+1268 
-1279 NYIAA
+1279 
-1284 KKMIEGDNTTLNGA
+1284 
-1298 EIIKADSSFMTAPQ
+1298 
-1312 LSVDTVD
+1312 
-1319 KSAVDNSLSRN
+1319 
-1330 KSIVNNNSMQKSE
+1330 
-1343 DNTVNLADKLKNSY
+1343 
-1357 HLFEKEPDLFQI
+1357 
-1369 NKDVVSEQPGKNIT
+1369 
-1383 EKVYNYFKSI
+1383 
-1393 GGEADNPTLGKVEFT
+1393 
-1408 KSGAKST
+1408 
-1415 VFHGVGHDKIR
+1415 
-1426 AVAAVKPVIE
+1426 
-1436 NGVIVSKDTDWKN
+1436 
-1449 RGYDTYIIAG
+1449 
-1459 KGNIDNKKSI
+1459 
-1469 VGVIVKAYPDEN
+1469 
-1481 NKGNKFYLHELIKI
+1481 
-1495 GADSDAVA
+1495 
-1503 KNSQTNVIES
+1503 
-1513 TPIDSDIISQKDGT
+1513 
-1527 VNNNS
+1527 
-1532 MQKSKKNSDVSP
+1532 
-1544 ENVLKMLSHGEKTSL
+1544 
-1559 EDVKSAVNSICNNEA
+1559 
-1574 DIKAELSKLTN
+1574 
-1585 AELKQKMNIVDRGRY
+1585 
-1600 SKKADMVNAIYN
+1600 
-1612 DMLSR
+1612 
-1617 AYYTISGKDT
+1617 
-1627 MSMTMFDG
+1627 
-1635 KSFTEQTKDFVNS
+1635 
-1648 ELNSLTEE
+1648 
-1656 RLKTLTEKYSEEY
+1656 
-1669 KKRIAEREER
+1669 
-1679 KKSIENP
+1679 
-1686 QTLDDYLRKK
+1686 
-1696 RTVGLSESE
+1696 
-1705 NSDFERLYAVTRKE
+1705 
-1719 RRTADKAGTSSSKTA
+1719 
-1734 AADDF
+1734 
-1739 LKNNDNFTVEES
+1739 
-1751 THSKTG
+1751 
-1757 EKIWVV
+1757 
-1763 KPKERL
+1763 
-1769 ATDEWKNINS
+1769 
-1779 SMKSLGGF
+1779 
-1787 YWKGNGGWNFKEN
+1787 
-1800 PIAEI
+1800 
-1805 EPEVSAV
+1805 
-1812 QGSHSEKLR
+1812 
-1821 TIADNMQ
+1821 
-1828 KSIDECFKDRLTNT
+1828 
-1842 AKRAREAASAT
+1842 
-1853 DKGEKLQRTQAT
+1853 
-1865 IRNIADGIES
+1865 
-1875 GNIKLLTDIDS
+1875 
-1886 KAQVDTL
+1886 
-1893 FRMLILAQNNRIKAI
+1893 LAQNNRIKAI

-1926 DDIKHAKL
+1926 DDIKNAKL
-1934 PLDTVYSGIVEE
+1934 PLDPVYSGIVEE

-1963 LEKAVKGAKDDY
+1963 LEKAIKGAKDDY

-2024 YLREFVEHIPGVDAE
+2024 YLREFVENIPGVDAE

-2104 NALEVAEING
+2104 NALEVAEIDD
-2114 SLAELLKEKGHNVV
+2114 SLAELLKEKGHSVV
-2128 GNDFLA
+2128 GDDFLA

-2149 KLQDIDHVKHA
+2149 KLQNIDHVKHA

-2180 NSAKKAEAFRTWLED
+2180 NSAKKAEAFRKWLED

-2232 GKNNANEKYSL
+2232 GKSNSNEKYSL
-2243 DNHSDNSE
+2243 DNHSDDSE

-2315 RDIDLTE
+2315 HDIDLTE

-2520 GNANG
+2520 GNASG

-2618 AEALSKED
+2618 AETLSKED

-2635 FIREYISADFMDRV
+2635 FIREYISADFMDKVSANIVSKKDLHER
-2649 HSNTVTNKELK
+2649 
-2660 ESTPISEKAKTFYTK
+2660 TPVSDKAKSFYTK
-2675 IVDDFDPI
+2675 LIDDMFPV
-2683 KHAVD
+2683 KEAVD
-2688 FVEKVDGYQTGAKN
+2688 FVEKAVGKQTGSKN

-2717 AFILREGMVDKD
+2717 AFILREGMTDKNGD
-2729 GNIVGKSFI
+2729 IVGKSFI
-2738 ECLSPI
+2738 DCLSGI
-2744 PEKQLDTFADYLLL
+2744 SEKQLGLFSNYLVL
-2758 KHSLEW
+2758 KHSLDW
-2764 LKPLDGS
+2764 LSPTDGS
-2771 EPKRVFSDD
+2771 AAKRVFADE

-2785 DEINKWISSIEK
+2785 DEIKKQIANAEK
-2797 EFPHFKTAAK
+2797 RFPNFKEAAK
-2807 DIYEFQNNLMKY
+2807 NIYEYQNNLMKY
-2819 WCVDIGG
+2819 WCVDMGG

-2832 KALQERYPCYV
+2832 KALQKRYPHYV
-2843 PLYRAIIGGKRGIKS
+2843 PFYRAVNKKGGIKR
-2858 TFANQRIPINRA
+2858 TFANQRTPINRA
-2870 KGSGETIINVLESIM
+2870 KGSGEAIINVLESIM

-2896 HNQVMQNLA
+2896 RNRVMQNLA

-2918 EKVLPNKIPHVVDI
+2918 EKVPPNKIPHVVDI
-2932 SAKIDKLKDVMSG
+2932 SKKIENLKNTMSG
-2945 LNDSDFSSLSEALDD
+2945 LNDSDFGYLSEALDD
-2960 ILGSSVTDYTPV
+2960 VFGESITSYTPV

-2983 RNGKAEYYQI
+2983 RNGKFEYYQI

-3006 PKQLGTFAK
+3006 PKQLGTFTK

-3030 FNYLFGSKNVIRDFQ
+3030 FNYLFASKNVIRDFQ

-3065 RALGH
+3065 KALGH

-3092 SGCVDQLQKAL
+3092 SDCVDQLQKAL
-3103 HDIEQKDKGLATRM
+3103 HDIEQKDKGLARRM
-3117 AYSIICH
+3117 AYSIIHH

-3134 IMETIPRLAEYE
+3134 VMETIPRLAEYE

-3154 RQAAS
+3154 RQTS
-3159 LAAADITVNFNR
+3159 SFAAADITVNFNR
-3171 SGEIGRELNSVFRFS
+3171 SGEIGRELNGVFRFS

-3209 KHIMRYVVSAI
+3209 KHIMRYVASVI

-3300 TILPGYIPTTLNA
+3300 TILPGYIPTSLDA

-3319 ILGETALSGVADVAF
+3319 VFGETIISGFTDVAF
-3334 NEDFKGSPIVSRSLE
+3334 NEDFKGSPIVNRSLE
-3349 NEAPKNQYNNKTS
+3349 NEAKKNQYDNKTS
-3362 WLAYELG
+3362 WLAYSLG

-3376 MKADHIIDNYG
+3376 MKADHLIDTYTG
-3387 GVFGKINR
+3387 IFGKINR
-3395 SIGAKDSKQ
+3395 ALGAKDSKQ
-3404 IDKSLGFKNTFITD
+3404 IDGTLGLKNTFTAD
-3418 SAYSTDTFNYMYD
+3418 SSYSTDAFYYMYD

-3514 RGTDLPDN
+3514 KGTDLPDN

-3527 SNGKTVKQGL
+3527 SNGKTVKRGL

>member
-13 AVMPQLRSPQSVDMS
+13 AAMPQLRSPQSVDMS

-70 IIKSAQK
+70 IINAAKK

-90 VLEKNAEAD
+90 VLEKNAETD

-105 LLEKSLS
+105 LLEKRLS

-176 LATEIRRSS
+176 LATEIRRSG

-209 PTTAQSTPRN
+209 PTTAQSTPQN

-299 TFNNQ
+299 TFNKQ
-304 DLSKWENDTGAFKDV
+304 DLSKWVNDTGAFKDV
-319 TDNIKNKR
+319 VDDVKNKS

-367 NDRKNNFERSY
+367 NDRKNNLEQSY
-378 SDNPTAKKITGNVR
+378 SDNSVAKKATGNVR
-392 SALQSMSN
+392 SAWQSMSN
-400 SATFGLVNRLS
+400 AATFGLTNRLS
-411 DAGDKESFK
+411 DAVDKESFK

-445 IGNVA
+445 VGNVA
-450 GDLFSLMASEAV
+450 GDLFSLMASEAI
-462 VKGAV
+462 VKGV
-467 NAVKGVKGAIPGAKG
+467 VKGVKGAITGAKG
-482 VTQAGEIAKELN
+482 VTQAGEIAKGLN
-494 TAASFKNASAATKA
+494 TAASFKNVSVATKA

-515 KAAESGAAFGLQSF
+515 KAAESGAIYGLHSF
-529 ARTGI
+529 ARNAI
-534 ETGDLKQSAKSGTV
+534 ETGDLKQAAKSGAV
-548 SAVSGAAGSGV
+548 EGVSGAAGEGV
-559 SSYVGS
+559 AAYVGP
-565 KLGKLAE
+565 KLINLAA

-579 AKKLAKNVGRTLD
+579 AKKLAKNVGRPLD
-592 KTDISDLSEAK
+592 KTDFSDLSEVK
-603 QYVDALYKNYGLKEY
+603 HYVDALYKNYGLKEY
-618 FYPRA
+618 FYPRILA
-623 FVNFA
+623 NFA
-628 TAGAFATAST
+628 TSGAFVASST
-638 ATSIGMNKALYDNY
+638 GARIGMSKMLYDNY

-662 IAEQTLVAF
+662 IAEQMLVAF

-776 YKILERDKPEEQP
+776 YKILERDKPEEQS

-807 ETDIFSEAANRNNEV
+807 EADIFSEATNRNNEV

-844 FETGGEPVAQ
+844 FETGGEPIIQ
-854 SVEQTDEPQPY
+854 PVEQTTEPQPY
-865 ARRMS
+865 TRRMS

-890 AVVNNEHDFYP
+890 AVVNDEQDFYP

-914 PSAASVNIP
+914 PSAASENIP
-923 MAQINN
+923 TAQINN

-975 VSATD
+975 ISTAD

-1022 VKRKAENTYELTDTA
+1022 VKRKAGNTYELTDTA
-1037 AKNNQTDMIKSVST
+1037 AKNNQTDMIKPVSV

-1136 DAVKNERGGGENIS
+1136 DAVKNERSGGENIS
-1150 DRTYESVGSR
+1150 DRTFDSVGPR

-1207 YAGTP
+1207 YTGTP

-1268 AFDGTKIPPNE
+1268 AFDGTEIPPNE
-1279 NYIAA
+1279 NYIAEKGKIERYNDTA
-1284 KKMIEGDNTTLNGA
+1284 HKKRNLTTVENANPISTTSETTDSVVSVGGDLSQNKSIINNNSMQKTGDNATTESKKNVKGESRAIIKLINDNRDKISDKSVFDVSTDDNIDKFKTKSDYILNIFNEQGNVAHNPQIGTVELSKSGAKSTVLHGFGKEKLAAAKGIKSIIEKGNIIEHIEQYNNGIDRYVIAANGVINGEKAVVGVVIKSYPKQKHNSKFYLHEA

-1319 KSAVDNSLSRN
+1319 KSAVDNSLSQN

-1343 DNTVNLADKLKNSY
+1343 
-1357 HLFEKEPDLFQI
+1357 
-1369 NKDVVSEQPGKNIT
+1369 
-1383 EKVYNYFKSI
+1383 
-1393 GGEADNPTLGKVEFT
+1393 
-1408 KSGAKST
+1408 
-1415 VFHGVGHDKIR
+1415 
-1426 AVAAVKPVIE
+1426 
-1436 NGVIVSKDTDWKN
+1436 
-1449 RGYDTYIIAG
+1449 
-1459 KGNIDNKKSI
+1459 
-1469 VGVIVKAYPDEN
+1469 
-1481 NKGNKFYLHELIKI
+1481 
-1495 GADSDAVA
+1495 
-1503 KNSQTNVIES
+1503 
-1513 TPIDSDIISQKDGT
+1513 
-1527 VNNNS
+1527 
-1532 MQKSKKNSDVSP
+1532 KNSDVSP
-1544 ENVLKMLSHGEKTSL
+1544 ENILKMLSHGEKTSL

-1585 AELKQKMNIVDRGRY
+1585 AELKQKMNIVDRGSY

-1617 AYYTISGKDT
+1617 AYYTISGKNT
-1627 MSMTMFDG
+1627 MSMTMFGG
-1635 KSFTEQTKDFVNS
+1635 KSFTEQTKDLVNT

-1656 RLKTLTEKYSEEY
+1656 RLKALTEKYSEEY
-1669 KKRIAEREER
+1669 KKRVAEREER
-1679 KKSIENP
+1679 KKGIENP

-1719 RRTADKAGTSSSKTA
+1719 RRTADRASVSGGKTA
-1734 AADDF
+1734 VADDF

-1751 THSKTG
+1751 AHSKTG

-1769 ATDEWKNINS
+1769 AMDEWKNINS

-1787 YWKGNGGWNFKEN
+1787 YWKGNGGWNFKKN
-1800 PIAEI
+1800 PIAES

-1812 QGSHSEKLR
+1812 QGSSSEKLR

-1875 GNIKLLTDIDS
+1875 GNIELLTDIDS

-1893 FRMLILAQNNRIKAI
+1893 FHMLILAQNNRIKAI

-1917 KEQEKPYGN
+1917 QEQEKPYSN

-1963 LEKAVKGAKDDY
+1963 LEKAVKGVKDNY

-1983 EDISKVV
+1983 DDISKVV
-1990 KNLDTIR
+1990 KNLDTTR

-2009 RLKRMGIENNAELRA
+2009 RLKRMGIECNAELRA
-2024 YLREFVEHIPGVDAE
+2024 YLREFVENIPGVDTE

-2114 SLAELLKEKGHNVV
+2114 SLAELLKEKGHSVV
-2128 GNDFLA
+2128 GDDFLA

-2232 GKNNANEKYSL
+2232 GKSNPNEKYSL

-2251 WWSGDIKKATAEFS
+2251 WWSGAS
-2265 NQIDKWQRGEM
+2265 
-2276 KSSEHFDLGRTPVVL
+2276 
-2291 QNIGAD
+2291 D
-2297 NLPVIMT
+2297 N
-2304 QKVMDKITGGK
+2304 
-2315 RDIDLTE
+2315 TE
-2322 LKKLPENISAP
+2322 SH
-2333 VMVFKSATTP
+2333 
-2343 NAYVIL
+2343 
-2349 TEMTDKN
+2349 
-2356 GDSII
+2356 SI
-2361 TAMHLNKQNGFNFV
+2361 
-2375 NRIASVYGKESVGNF
+2375 
-2390 VNKQVDAG
+2390 
-2398 NLLYIDKNK
+2398 
-2407 SQQWSQSRGLQLPKL
+2407 
-2422 ADTITDNKNQ
+2422 
-2432 EQLRSRGL
+2432 
-2440 QSPKLNTV
+2440 
-2448 LDNNNISQKSDVV
+2448 
-2461 NTHNTQKSEK
+2461 
-2471 YALSRPTF
+2471 
-2479 EKTDSKPKTSKKT
+2479 
-2492 VPVKSPRDIVRYIS
+2492 KSPRDISKYIS

-2520 GNANG
+2520 GNASG

-2566 EALNYAYKLDPDFI
+2566 EVLNYAYKLDPDFI

-2635 FIREYISADFMDRV
+2635 FIREYISADFMDKVSANIVSKKDLHER
-2649 HSNTVTNKELK
+2649 
-2660 ESTPISEKAKTFYTK
+2660 TPVSDKAKSFYTK
-2675 IVDDFDPI
+2675 LIDDMFPV
-2683 KHAVD
+2683 KEAVD
-2688 FVEKVDGYQTGAKN
+2688 FVEKAVGKQTGSKN

-2717 AFILREGMVDKD
+2717 AFILREGMTDKNGD
-2729 GNIVGKSFI
+2729 IVGKSFI
-2738 ECLSPI
+2738 DCLSGI
-2744 PEKQLDTFADYLLL
+2744 SEKQLGLFSNYLVL
-2758 KHSLEW
+2758 KHSLDW
-2764 LKPLDGS
+2764 LSPTDGS
-2771 EPKRVFSDD
+2771 AAKRVFADE

-2785 DEINKWISSIEK
+2785 DEIKKQIANAEK
-2797 EFPHFKTAAK
+2797 RFPNFKEAAK
-2807 DIYEFQNNLMKY
+2807 NIYEYQNNLMKY
-2819 WCVDIGG
+2819 WCVDMGG
-2826 MSESLF
+2826 MSENLF
-2832 KALQERYPCYV
+2832 KALQKRYPHYV
-2843 PLYRAIIGGKRGIKS
+2843 PFYRAVNKKGGIKR
-2858 TFANQRIPINRA
+2858 TFANQRTPINRA
-2870 KGSGETIINVLESIM
+2870 KGSGEAIINVLESIM

-2896 HNQVMQNLA
+2896 RNRVMQNLA

-2918 EKVLPNKIPHVVDI
+2918 EKVPPNKIPHVVDI

-2945 LNDSDFSSLSEALDD
+2945 LNDSDFGSLSEALDD
-2960 ILGSSVTDYTPV
+2960 VFGESITSYTPV

-2983 RNGKAEYYQI
+2983 RNGKFEYYQI

-3006 PKQLGTFAK
+3006 PKQLGTFTK

-3030 FNYLFGSKNVIRDFQ
+3030 FNYLFASKNVIRDFQ

-3080 YKAVGGGHMSNF
+3080 YKAAGGGHMSNF

-3103 HDIEQKDKGLATRM
+3103 HDIEQKDKGLARRM
-3117 AYSIICH
+3117 AYSIIHH

-3134 IMETIPRLAEYE
+3134 VMETIPRLAEYE

-3154 RQAAS
+3154 RQASS

-3186 NAAMQGMDKEIRTFT
+3186 NAAMQGMDKEMRTFT

-3300 TILPGYIPTTLNA
+3300 TILPGYIPTSLDA

-3319 ILGETALSGVADVAF
+3319 VFGETIISGFTDVAF
-3334 NEDFKGSPIVSRSLE
+3334 NEDFKGSPIVNRSLE
-3349 NEAPKNQYNNKTS
+3349 NEAKKNQYDNKTS
-3362 WLAYELG
+3362 WLAYSLG

-3376 MKADHIIDNYG
+3376 MKADHLIDTYTG
-3387 GVFGKINR
+3387 IFGKINR
-3395 SIGAKDSKQ
+3395 ALGAKDSKQ
-3404 IDKSLGFKNTFITD
+3404 IDGTLGLKNTFTAD
-3418 SAYSTDTFNYMYD
+3418 SSYSTDAFYYMYD

-3452 QSYAT
+3452 QSYTT
-3457 GCSLIT
+3457 GCSLIE
-3463 NSRKLIY
+3463 NSRKIIY

-3475 KQKAAQNK
+3475 KQKAARDK

-3527 SNGKTVKQGL
+3527 SNGKTVKQRL

>member
-13 AVMPQLRSPQSVDMS
+13 AAMPQLRSPQSVDMS

-50 QNIINAMASNA
+50 QNIINVMASNV
-61 QKSEKNARS
+61 QKSENNARS
-70 IIKSAQK
+70 IINAAKK

-90 VLEKNAEAD
+90 VLENNAETD

-105 LLEKSLS
+105 LLEKRLS
-112 GENLFPVKKSASSE
+112 GENLFPAKKSASSE

-176 LATEIRRSS
+176 LATEIRRSG

-209 PTTAQSTPRN
+209 PTTAQSTSQN

-228 IQNRNTFQKTSSSEP
+228 IQNRNTFPKTSSSEP

-299 TFNNQ
+299 SFNRE
-304 DLSKWENDTGAFKDV
+304 DFLKWLDDTEAFKNVAD
-319 TDNIKNKR
+319 DIKNKS
-327 GASQRFA
+327 GAAQRFA

-342 KGGEKGISDSTLRN
+342 KAGEKGISDSTLRN

-367 NDRKNNFERSY
+367 NERKNNFEHSY
-378 SDNPTAKKITGNVR
+378 PIFNPTAKKITGNVL
-392 SALQSMSN
+392 SAWESMSN
-400 SATFGLVNRLS
+400 SATFGLVNRLL
-411 DAGDKESFK
+411 DAGEEEDFK

-425 KDKLTKTTDVIK
+425 KDKFAKTTDVIK

-445 IGNVA
+445 VGNVA
-450 GDLFSLMASEAV
+450 GDLFSLMASEAI
-462 VKGAV
+462 VKS
-467 NAVKGVKGAIPGAKG
+467 AVKGVKGAITGAKG
-482 VTQAGEIAKELN
+482 VTQAREIAKELN
-494 TAASFKNASAATKA
+494 TAASFKNVSAATKA

-515 KAAESGAAFGLQSF
+515 KAAESGAIYGLHSF
-529 ARTGI
+529 ARNAI
-534 ETGDLKQSAKSGTV
+534 ETGDLKQAAKSGAV
-548 SAVSGAAGSGV
+548 EGVSGAAGEGV
-559 SSYVGS
+559 AAYVGP
-565 KLGKLAE
+565 KLINLAA

-579 AKKLAKNVGRTLD
+579 AKKLAKNVGRPLD
-592 KTDISDLSEAK
+592 KTDFSDLSEVK
-603 QYVDALYKNYGLKEY
+603 HYVDALYKNYGLKEY
-618 FYPRA
+618 FYPRILA
-623 FVNFA
+623 NFA
-628 TAGAFATAST
+628 TSGAFVASST
-638 ATSIGMNKALYDNY
+638 GARIGMSKMLYDNY

-662 IAEQTLVAF
+662 IAEQMLVAF

-776 YKILERDKPEEQP
+776 YKILERGKPEEQP

-807 ETDIFSEAANRNNEV
+807 EADIFSEAANRNNEV

-844 FETGGEPVAQ
+844 FETGGEPIIQ
-854 SVEQTDEPQPY
+854 PVEQTTEPQPY
-865 ARRMS
+865 TRRMS

-890 AVVNNEHDFYP
+890 AVVNDEQDFYP
-901 TPENS
+901 MPENS

-914 PSAASVNIP
+914 PSAASENIP
-923 MAQINN
+923 TAQINN

-975 VSATD
+975 ISTAD

-1022 VKRKAENTYELTDTA
+1022 VKRKAGNTYELTDTA

-1061 IASNDSNDILHTVE
+1061 IVSNDSNDILHTVE

-1150 DRTYESVGSR
+1150 DRTFDGVGSR

-1182 LLGDINSTVK
+1182 LLGDIKSTVK

-1268 AFDGTKIPPNE
+1268 AFDGTEIPPNE
-1279 NYIAA
+1279 NYIAEKGKIERYNDTA
-1284 KKMIEGDNTTLNGA
+1284 HKKRNLTTVENANPISTTSETTDSVVSVGGDLSQNKSIINNNSMQKTGDNATTESKKNVKGESRAIIKLINDNRDKISDKSVFDVSTDDNIDKFKTKSDYILNIFNEQGNVAHNPQIGTVELSKSGAKSTVLHGFGKEKLAAAKGIKSIIEKGNIIEHIEQYNNGIDRYVIAANGVINGEKAVVGVVIKSYPKQKHNSKFYLHEA

-1319 KSAVDNSLSRN
+1319 KSAVDNSLSQN
-1330 KSIVNNNSMQKSE
+1330 KSI
-1343 DNTVNLADKLKNSY
+1343 
-1357 HLFEKEPDLFQI
+1357 
-1369 NKDVVSEQPGKNIT
+1369 
-1383 EKVYNYFKSI
+1383 
-1393 GGEADNPTLGKVEFT
+1393 
-1408 KSGAKST
+1408 
-1415 VFHGVGHDKIR
+1415 
-1426 AVAAVKPVIE
+1426 
-1436 NGVIVSKDTDWKN
+1436 
-1449 RGYDTYIIAG
+1449 
-1459 KGNIDNKKSI
+1459 
-1469 VGVIVKAYPDEN
+1469 
-1481 NKGNKFYLHELIKI
+1481 
-1495 GADSDAVA
+1495 
-1503 KNSQTNVIES
+1503 
-1513 TPIDSDIISQKDGT
+1513 

-1544 ENVLKMLSHGEKTSL
+1544 ENILKMLSHGEKTSL
-1559 EDVKSAVNSICNNEA
+1559 EDVKSAVNSICNNEV

-1585 AELKQKMNIVDRGRY
+1585 AELKQKMNIVDRGSY

-1635 KSFTEQTKDFVNS
+1635 KSFTEQTKDLVNA

-1656 RLKTLTEKYSEEY
+1656 RLKALTEKYSEEY
-1669 KKRIAEREER
+1669 KKRVAEREER
-1679 KKSIENP
+1679 KKGIENP

-1719 RRTADKAGTSSSKTA
+1719 RRTADKSSVSSSKTA
-1734 AADDF
+1734 VADDF
-1739 LKNNDNFTVEES
+1739 LKNNDNFTIEES

-1787 YWKGNGGWNFKEN
+1787 YWKGNGGWNFKKN
-1800 PIAEI
+1800 PIVES
-1805 EPEVSAV
+1805 EPEISTV
-1812 QGSHSEKLR
+1812 QGSSSEKLR

-1893 FRMLILAQNNRIKAI
+1893 FHMLILAQNNRIKAI

-1917 KEQEKPYGN
+1917 QEQEKPYGN
-1926 DDIKHAKL
+1926 DDIKNAKL

-1946 YAKAA
+1946 YAKVA

-1963 LEKAVKGAKDDY
+1963 LEKAVKGAKGNY
-1975 VHITPQLF
+1975 IHITPQLF
-1983 EDISKVV
+1983 DDIGKVV

-2009 RLKRMGIENNAELRA
+2009 RLKRMGIESNAELRA
-2024 YLREFVEHIPGVDAE
+2024 YLREFVENIPGVDAE

-2097 IRTQYPD
+2097 IRTRYPD

-2195 VGGVS
+2195 VGGIS

-2209 NSERS
+2209 SSERS

-2221 VVIDKGTETPS
+2221 IVIDKGTETPS
-2232 GKNNANEKYSL
+2232 GKSNPNEKYSL
-2243 DNHSDNSE
+2243 NNHADNSD
-2251 WWSGDIKKATAEFS
+2251 WWSGKLQKASAEFAG
-2265 NQIDKWQRGEM
+2265 QIDKWQRGEM
-2276 KSSEHFDLGRTPVVL
+2276 KSSEHFDLGHTPAVL

-2315 RDIDLTE
+2315 HDIDLTE
-2322 LKKLPENISAP
+2322 IKKLPENISEP

-2356 GDSII
+2356 GDSVV
-2361 TAMHLNKQNGFNFV
+2361 TAMHLNRSERHIQV
-2375 NRIASVYGKESVGNF
+2375 NRIASVYGKESIGNF
-2390 VNKQVDAG
+2390 VNKQADAG

-2407 SQQWSQSRGLQLPKL
+2407 SQQWSQSRGLRLPKL
-2422 ADTITDNKNQ
+2422 ADTIT
-2432 EQLRSRGL
+2432 
-2440 QSPKLNTV
+2440 
-2448 LDNNNISQKSDVV
+2448 DNNNISQKSDVV

-2506 DTFNI
+2506 ETFNI

-2520 GNANG
+2520 GNASG

-2566 EALNYAYKLDPDFI
+2566 EVLNYAYKLDPDFI

-2601 INPQKAKSGAAQ
+2601 INPQKAKSEAAQ

-2649 HSNTVTNKELK
+2649 HSNTVTNSELK

-2702 AYTLAMNSKNAASIS
+2702 AYTLAMNSKNAASVS

-2738 ECLSPI
+2738 ECLSTV

-2758 KHSLEW
+2758 KHSLDW
-2764 LKPLDGS
+2764 LAPTDGS
-2771 EPKRVFSDD
+2771 TPKRVFSDE

-2807 DIYEFQNNLMKY
+2807 DIYEYQNNLMKY
-2819 WCVDIGG
+2819 WCVDMGG

-2832 KALQERYPCYV
+2832 KALQKRYPHYV
-2843 PLYRAIIGGKRGIKS
+2843 PFYRAINKKGGIKR
-2858 TFANQRIPINRA
+2858 TFANQRTPINRA
-2870 KGSGETIINVLESIM
+2870 KGSGEAIINVLESIM

-2896 HNQVMQNLA
+2896 RNRVMQNLA
-2905 DYADNVKG
+2905 NYADNVKG

-2918 EKVLPNKIPHVVDI
+2918 EKVPPNKISHVIDI
-2932 SAKIDKLKDVMSG
+2932 SGKIENLKNVMSG

-2983 RNGKAEYYQI
+2983 KNGKFEYYQI

-3080 YKAVGGGHMSNF
+3080 YKSVGGGHMSNF

-3103 HDIEQKDKGLATRM
+3103 HDIEQKDKGLARRM
-3117 AYSIICH
+3117 AYSIIHH

-3134 IMETIPRLAEYE
+3134 VMETIPRLAEYE

-3154 RQAAS
+3154 RQAS
-3159 LAAADITVNFNR
+3159 SFAAADITVNFNR

-3186 NAAMQGMDKEIRTFT
+3186 NAAVQGMDKEIRTFT

-3209 KHIMRYVVSAI
+3209 KHIMRYVASAI

-3300 TILPGYIPTTLNA
+3300 TILPGYIPTSLDA

-3319 ILGETALSGVADVAF
+3319 VFGETIISGFTDVAF
-3334 NEDFKGSPIVSRSLE
+3334 NEDFKGSPIVNRSLE
-3349 NEAPKNQYNNKTS
+3349 NEAKKNQYDNKTS
-3362 WLAYELG
+3362 WLAYSLG

-3376 MKADHIIDNYG
+3376 MKADHLIDTYTG
-3387 GVFGKINR
+3387 IFGKINR
-3395 SIGAKDSKQ
+3395 ALGAKDSKQ
-3404 IDKSLGFKNTFITD
+3404 IDGTLGLKNTFTAD
-3418 SAYSTDTFNYMYD
+3418 SSYSTDAFYYMYD

-3457 GCSLIT
+3457 GCSLIE
-3463 NSRKLIY
+3463 NSRKIIY

-3475 KQKAAQNK
+3475 KQKAARDK

>member
-13 AVMPQLRSPQSVDMS
+13 AALPQLRSPQSVDMS

-50 QNIINAMASNA
+50 QNIINAMASNV
-61 QKSEKNARS
+61 QKSEKNAQS
-70 IIKSAQK
+70 IINAAKK

-90 VLEKNAEAD
+90 VLEKNAETD

-105 LLEKSLS
+105 LLEKRLS

-209 PTTAQSTPRN
+209 PTTAQSTPQN

-299 TFNNQ
+299 TFNNK
-304 DLSKWENDTGAFKDV
+304 DLSKWVNDTGAFKNV
-319 TDNIKNKR
+319 TDNINSKSGSAK
-327 GASQRFA
+327 RFA

-342 KGGEKGISDSTLRN
+342 KAGENGISDDTLRD

-367 NDRKNNFERSY
+367 NERKNTLEQSY
-378 SDNPTAKKITGNVR
+378 INNDTVRKAAGNVR
-392 SALQSMSN
+392 SAAQSMSN
-400 SATFGLVNRLS
+400 AATLGLTNRFS
-411 DAGDKESFK
+411 DMADEEQFK

-425 KDKLTKTTDVIK
+425 KDKLVKTSDIIK
-437 NNYGVAES
+437 SDYGAAETV
-445 IGNVA
+445 GNAA
-450 GDLFSLMASEAV
+450 GDMLSYMAINGI
-462 VKGAV
+462 VKGAA
-467 NAVKGVKGAIPGAKG
+467 NIAKNTAKGIKGAATAAK
-482 VTQAGEIAKELN
+482 AGEIAKELN
-494 TAASFKNASAATKA
+494 TAASFKNVSTATKA
-508 PIKYALE
+508 PIKFALE
-515 KAAESGAAFGLQSF
+515 KAFESGATFGLQNF

-534 ETGDLKQSAKSGTV
+534 ETGDLKQAAKSG
-548 SAVSGAAGSGV
+548 AVSGVSGGVGSGA
-559 SSYVGS
+559 SAYVGV

-579 AKKLAKNVGRTLD
+579 AKKLAKNVGRPLD
-592 KTDISDLSEAK
+592 KNNFADLSEAK
-603 QYVDALYKNYGLKEY
+603 QYVDALYKNFGLKEY

-628 TAGAFATAST
+628 TAGAFVTAST
-638 ATSIGMNKALYDNY
+638 GASVGMQKMLYDNY
-652 NPTAKDTAKS
+652 NPTAKDIAKTM
-662 IAEQTLVAF
+662 AEQTLIAF
-671 GFSTLHLF
+671 GLSMMHTFG
-679 SEYGKLSAQ
+679 EYGKLSSQ
-688 NKTVV
+688 NKMVAKNAT
-693 KDTVSQMEQC
+693 SEMEQC
-703 VNTMNDLKNSGN
+703 LNTMRELKNSGN

-721 NALENA
+721 SMLENE
-727 FKQRV
+727 FQKRV

-754 RNTLKMLN
+754 KNTLRMLN
-762 DYGEALK
+762 DYGKALK

-776 YKILERDKPEEQP
+776 YKILEQDKPKEEQ
-789 KTEKPSAVNVK
+789 KTETPSAVNVK
-800 YRDAANA
+800 YREAANA

-890 AVVNNEHDFYP
+890 AVVNDEQDFYP

-1022 VKRKAENTYELTDTA
+1022 VKRKAGNTYELTDTA
-1037 AKNNQTDMIKSVST
+1037 AKNNQTDIIKPVSV

-1061 IASNDSNDILHTVE
+1061 IVSNDSKDILHTVE
-1075 NTIYPQFKENAV
+1075 STIYPQFKENAV

-1150 DRTYESVGSR
+1150 DRTFDSVGFR

-1232 ISDALNRIISDNG
+1232 ISDALNRIITDNG
-1245 QENVALAKRIELV
+1245 QENIALAKRIELV

-1268 AFDGTKIPPNE
+1268 AFDGTDVPPNE
-1279 NYIAA
+1279 NYIAE
-1284 KKMIEGDNTTLNGA
+1284 KGNIEGESTNAGMENSSTDD
-1298 EIIKADSSFMTAPQ
+1298 KADSAVQLINNYSNAVDSILSVSDKEAKELADKRVAVEVSKNTPNVILDNVEGAKDLKVIINYNKLYLAVRKDGVFKGHYHNLGAETAKKLPEFLENPDAIIQLGSGRLNILATVKTERGRNGIISVELNSTKDIGGKYEDYNVVVTMFSSDDKYVQNLLSNDNISVKYQKKDLSQVNPQ
-1312 LSVDTVD
+1312 LYKWLAIIND
-1319 KSAVDNSLSRN
+1319 KSSVDNSLSQN
-1330 KSIVNNNSMQKSE
+1330 KSIVNNNSMQK
-1343 DNTVNLADKLKNSY
+1343 L
-1357 HLFEKEPDLFQI
+1357 
-1369 NKDVVSEQPGKNIT
+1369 
-1383 EKVYNYFKSI
+1383 
-1393 GGEADNPTLGKVEFT
+1393 
-1408 KSGAKST
+1408 
-1415 VFHGVGHDKIR
+1415 
-1426 AVAAVKPVIE
+1426 
-1436 NGVIVSKDTDWKN
+1436 
-1449 RGYDTYIIAG
+1449 
-1459 KGNIDNKKSI
+1459 
-1469 VGVIVKAYPDEN
+1469 
-1481 NKGNKFYLHELIKI
+1481 
-1495 GADSDAVA
+1495 
-1503 KNSQTNVIES
+1503 
-1513 TPIDSDIISQKDGT
+1513 
-1527 VNNNS
+1527 
-1532 MQKSKKNSDVSP
+1532 KKNSDVSP
-1544 ENVLKMLSHGEKTSL
+1544 ENILKMLSHGEKTSL

-1635 KSFTEQTKDFVNS
+1635 KSFAEQTKDLVNS

-1719 RRTADKAGTSSSKTA
+1719 RRTADKVVTSSSKTA

-1769 ATDEWKNINS
+1769 ATDEWKNINN

-1787 YWKGNGGWNFKEN
+1787 YWKGNGGWNFKKN

-1886 KAQVDTL
+1886 KTQVDTL
-1893 FRMLILAQNNRIKAI
+1893 FRMLTLAQNNRIKAI

-1926 DDIKHAKL
+1926 DDIKNAKL

-1963 LEKAVKGAKDDY
+1963 LEKAVKDAKDDY

-2024 YLREFVEHIPGVDAE
+2024 YLREFVENIPGVDAE

-2104 NALEVAEING
+2104 NALEVAEIND
-2114 SLAELLKEKGHNVV
+2114 SLSELLKEKGHNVV

-2160 YDMLNPGGRLVAIMS
+2160 YDMLNRGGRLVAIMS

-2221 VVIDKGTETPS
+2221 VVIDKGTETPR
-2232 GKNNANEKYSL
+2232 GKSNPNEKYSL

-2251 WWSGDIKKATAEFS
+2251 WWSSDIKKATAEFS

-2315 RDIDLTE
+2315 HDIDLTE
-2322 LKKLPENISAP
+2322 IKKLPENISEP

-2361 TAMHLNKQNGFNFV
+2361 TAMHLNRYQDRINI
-2375 NRIASVYGKESVGNF
+2375 NRIASVYGKENIGNF
-2390 VNKQVDAG
+2390 VNKQTDAG
-2398 NLLYIDKNK
+2398 NLIYADKNK
-2407 SQQWSQSRGLQLPKL
+2407 SQQWSTSRGLRLPKL
-2422 ADTITDNKNQ
+2422 VQSIT
-2432 EQLRSRGL
+2432 
-2440 QSPKLNTV
+2440 
-2448 LDNNNISQKSDVV
+2448 DNNNISQKSDVV
-2461 NTHNTQKSEK
+2461 NSNNMQKSEK
-2471 YALSRPTF
+2471 YSLSRPTF

-2520 GNANG
+2520 GNASG

-2635 FIREYISADFMDRV
+2635 FIREYISADFMDKVSANIVSKKDLHER
-2649 HSNTVTNKELK
+2649 
-2660 ESTPISEKAKTFYTK
+2660 TPVSDKAKSFYTK
-2675 IVDDFDPI
+2675 LIDDMFPV
-2683 KHAVD
+2683 KEAVD
-2688 FVEKVDGYQTGAKN
+2688 FVEKAVGKQTGSKN

-2717 AFILREGMVDKD
+2717 AFILREGMTDKNGD
-2729 GNIVGKSFI
+2729 IVGKSFI
-2738 ECLSPI
+2738 DCLSGI
-2744 PEKQLDTFADYLLL
+2744 SEKQLGLFSNYLVL
-2758 KHSLEW
+2758 KHSLDW
-2764 LKPLDGS
+2764 LSPTDGS
-2771 EPKRVFSDD
+2771 AAKRVFADE

-2785 DEINKWISSIEK
+2785 DEIKKQIANAEK
-2797 EFPHFKTAAK
+2797 RFPNFKEAAK
-2807 DIYEFQNNLMKY
+2807 NIYEYQNNLMKY
-2819 WCVDIGG
+2819 WCVDMGG

-2832 KALQERYPCYV
+2832 KALQKRYPHYV
-2843 PLYRAIIGGKRGIKS
+2843 PFYRAVNKKGGIKR
-2858 TFANQRIPINRA
+2858 TFANQRTPINRA
-2870 KGSGETIINVLESIM
+2870 KGSGEAIINVLESIM

-2896 HNQVMQNLA
+2896 RNRVMQNLA

-2918 EKVLPNKIPHVVDI
+2918 EKVPPNKIPHVVDI
-2932 SAKIDKLKDVMSG
+2932 SQKIENLKNTMSG
-2945 LNDSDFSSLSEALDD
+2945 LNDSDFGSLSEALDD
-2960 ILGSSVTDYTPV
+2960 VFGESITSYTPV

-2983 RNGKAEYYQI
+2983 RNGKFEYYQI

-3006 PKQLGTFAK
+3006 PKQLGTFTK

-3030 FNYLFGSKNVIRDFQ
+3030 FNYLFASKNVIRDFQ

-3065 RALGH
+3065 KALGH

-3092 SGCVDQLQKAL
+3092 SDCVDQLQKAL
-3103 HDIEQKDKGLATRM
+3103 HDIEQKDKGLARRM
-3117 AYSIICH
+3117 AYSIIHH

-3134 IMETIPRLAEYE
+3134 VMETIPRLAEYE

-3154 RQAAS
+3154 RQAS
-3159 LAAADITVNFNR
+3159 SFAAADITVNFNR

-3209 KHIMRYVVSAI
+3209 KHIMRYVASVI

-3274 TLIERSIDYAF
+3274 TIIDRSIDFAF

-3300 TILPGYIPTTLNA
+3300 TILPGYIPTSLDA

-3319 ILGETALSGVADVAF
+3319 VFGETIISGFTDVAF
-3334 NEDFKGSPIVSRSLE
+3334 NEDFKGSPIVNRSL
-3349 NEAPKNQYNNKTS
+3349 
-3362 WLAYELG
+3362 
-3369 QLMNISP
+3369 
-3376 MKADHIIDNYG
+3376 
-3387 GVFGKINR
+3387 
-3395 SIGAKDSKQ
+3395 
-3404 IDKSLGFKNTFITD
+3404 
-3418 SAYSTDTFNYMYD
+3418 
-3431 RRDKAEE
+3431 
-3438 KFKNDPTPENAALY
+3438 
-3452 QSYAT
+3452 
-3457 GCSLIT
+3457 
-3463 NSRKLIY
+3463 
-3470 DMPED
+3470 
-3475 KQKAAQNK
+3475 
-3483 LIDTV
+3483 
-3488 KQYRKE
+3488 
-3494 HSKGDALIA
+3494 
-3503 KSFGKG
+3503 
-3509 LRYDS
+3509 
-3514 RGTDLPDN
+3514 
-3522 EISYK
+3522 
-3527 SNGKTVKQGL
+3527 
-3537 TFDQYMT
+3537 
-3544 FVKDYMNIADT
+3544 
-3555 KQKEVIRTDEYKKS
+3555 
-3569 DYDTK
+3569 
-3574 QKKLSKARSEAK
+3574 
-3586 KKAVQNI
+3586 
-3593 MSKIK
+3593 
-3598 E
+3598 